1 MKPRVLNITA
11 ERPSGGVE
19 TVIRNFEKNFDE
31 SIIFDFLFF
40 GSEGNNKF
48 DKDMREHGRT
58 VHILP
63 AISLKKIKQNIK
75 NIDAFFSKHIEEYN
89 ILHVHHP
96 NIAFL
101 ISPIASKYGF
111 KIIIG
116 HSHATKYS
124 DKKISALRNFFL
136 LLGRKKFFSN
146 FIGCSNESGAFLA
159 KGGQYKLIK
168 NAIEAERFSFN
179 EGKRIGIRKELHFE
193 DKFVMGCIGRFT
205 PQKNQEFLLKVAREL
220 INNDYKNFLILLI
233 GEGPDQKKLENKIV
247 KMNLSDYVMI
257 RSHENKISDF
267 LNSLDLILM
276 PSKFEGFPMV
286 AIESLANGLDL
297 LLSDKIT
304 KDLTDEKTSFLSI
317 RNTDV
322 WVRKIIEISNKT
334 RLKRNENKAIS
345 LGYDIKIEQK
355 ELIFYY
361 QNLLE
366 QNISINES

>member
-1 MKPRVLNITA
+1 
-11 ERPSGGVE
+11 
-19 TVIRNFEKNFDE
+19 
-31 SIIFDFLFF
+31 
-40 GSEGNNKF
+40 
-48 DKDMREHGRT
+48 
-58 VHILP
+58 
-63 AISLKKIKQNIK
+63 
-75 NIDAFFSKHIEEYN
+75 
-89 ILHVHHP
+89 
-96 NIAFL
+96 
-101 ISPIASKYGF
+101 
-111 KIIIG
+111 
-116 HSHATKYS
+116 
-124 DKKISALRNFFL
+124 
-136 LLGRKKFFSN
+136 
-146 FIGCSNESGAFLA
+146 
-159 KGGQYKLIK
+159 
-168 NAIEAERFSFN
+168 
-179 EGKRIGIRKELHFE
+179 
-193 DKFVMGCIGRFT
+193 
-205 PQKNQEFLLKVAREL
+205 LKVAREL